1 MQGLHEYEKTP
12 PGSLRCRAR
21 AGYGRLV
28 YGSQRIGSLVAS
40 TSYQTLVQVY
50 HMLESNQLVYKW

>member
-1 MQGLHEYEKTP
+1 MKMTT

-21 AGYGRLV
+21 AWYGRLV

-40 TSYQTLVQVY
+40 TSYQTLVQAY
-50 HMLESNQLVYKW
+50 HMLESNQLVYLVVEGVS

>member
-1 MQGLHEYEKTP
+1 MKMTP

-21 AGYGRLV
+21 AGYGCLV

-40 TSYQTLVQVY
+40 TSYQTLVQAY
-50 HMLESNQLVYKW
+50 RMLESNQLVYLVVEGVS

>member
-1 MQGLHEYEKTP
+1 MKKTQ

-40 TSYQTLVQVY
+40 TSYQTMVQVY